1 MGKTEVQQVVPKLTK
16 IWTMFDFGKFQQHLT
31 TLYQKY
37 ALLNFSIAELT
48 NSTNHTDHKSTSVE
62 QAEQVWCQSNSTSSS
77 NHDDRW
83 VSKQQ
88 ELFLLCYPVFVVLCA
103 ELGML
108 LSGLSSPF
116 DTPKAL
122 CIASSKQ

>member
-1 MGKTEVQQVVPKLTK
+1 MGKTEVQPVVPKLTK

-62 QAEQVWCQSNSTSSS
+62 QAEQVCG
-77 NHDDRW
+77 
-83 VSKQQ
+83 
-88 ELFLLCYPVFVVLCA
+88 LFVWLMA
-103 ELGML
+103 GA
-108 LSGLSSPF
+108 GLF
-116 DTPKAL
+116 
-122 CIASSKQ
+122 

>member
-1 MGKTEVQQVVPKLTK
+1 MGKTEVQPVVPKLTK

-83 VSKQQ
+83 VGCSNPNSKSCFSCVALSL
-88 ELFLLCYPVFVVLCA
+88 LFYVLN
-103 ELGML
+103 LGCCFL
-108 LSGLSSPF
+108 GSPARL
-116 DTPKAL
+116 THPKH
-122 CIASSKQ
+122 CV